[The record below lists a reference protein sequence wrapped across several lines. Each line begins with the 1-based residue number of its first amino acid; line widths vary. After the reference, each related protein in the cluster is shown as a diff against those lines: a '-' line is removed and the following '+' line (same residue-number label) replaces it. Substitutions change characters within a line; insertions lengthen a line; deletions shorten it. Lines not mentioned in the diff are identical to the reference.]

1 MLKPIELRVSD
12 LEDLIADIPQL
23 ISRRLESL
31 TAALQETNGRLG
43 LLDRQVSMLVRDV
56 RDMRGGVTI
65 QLLAQ
70 DREVAGL
77 RHDVEAMRTDVTAT
91 KADVTATKADVTA
104 MKGEIQRG
112 FAEILSRL
120 PRS

>member
-23 ISRRLESL
+23 ISLRLESL

-77 RHDVEAMRTDVTAT
+77 RHDVEAM
-91 KADVTATKADVTA
+91 KADVTA
-104 MKGEIQRG
+104 MKAEIQRG